1 MACSSKTP
9 SRSRDDG
16 FRQLLPWLNGGRS
29 YLQAK
34 QQDFR
39 TVIFPGMLGEQNKA
53 AVEHTSAELV
63 AMAKQALSRAE
74 LDIAEK
80 HCSQAVR
87 KQILENRSTEV
98 SWQPHFC
105 LGEVLETKAA
115 KITGNSLEKQR
126 LLLQAGALYNFVK
139 NCIKKGRAVL
149 SAEGDPLRCDFDS
162 ELDKKELEEL
172 RDEAKEYLESLKQKR
187 SAYDSQEHEK
197 PEKKFVERA
206 SEIRKLCER
215 ISSRVKRFLSR
226 VISQCVQ
233 VLGDPPCDYE
243 VVVLGSLAR
252 DEMTPYSDL
261 EWAILIS
268 SEEVKCKVFFRN
280 LTNLVHLQII
290 NLGETILPSMGIKA
304 LSGEWFYDNVTPRGI
319 SFDGFLPQACKTPLG
334 NIKDFELIHCP
345 AKMAEFQSDSWCQK
359 NPNLADI
366 LLTVAPLESNGQ
378 TKLIEEYRAQLEKY
392 LCSRVIL

>member
-87 KQILENRSTEV
+87 KQILENRSKEV
-98 SWQPHFC
+98 SWEPHFC

-115 KITGNSLEKQR
+115 KINGNSLEKQR
-126 LLLQAGALYNFVK
+126 LLLQAGSLYNFVK
-139 NCIKKGRAVL
+139 NCIKKGRAGKDCLIETTKAVSKRLLSIQNNLVL

-162 ELDKKELEEL
+162 ELDKKEVEEL
-172 RDEAKEYLESLKQKR
+172 RNEAKEYLESLKQKR

-197 PEKKFVERA
+197 PEKTNKFIERA
-206 SEIRKLCER
+206 SEIRKLCEG
-215 ISSRVKRFLSR
+215 ISSKVKRFLSR

-233 VLGDPPCDYE
+233 VLGDPPCNYE

-252 DEMTPYSDL
+252 EEMTPYSDL

-304 LSGEWFYDNVTPRGI
+304 LSGEWFYDNVTPRGYPSTD
-319 SFDGFLPQACKTPLG
+319 SFHRHARHRWET
-334 NIKDFELIHCP
+334 
-345 AKMAEFQSDSWCQK
+345 
-359 NPNLADI
+359 
-366 LLTVAPLESNGQ
+366 
-378 TKLIEEYRAQLEKY
+378 
-392 LCSRVIL
+392 